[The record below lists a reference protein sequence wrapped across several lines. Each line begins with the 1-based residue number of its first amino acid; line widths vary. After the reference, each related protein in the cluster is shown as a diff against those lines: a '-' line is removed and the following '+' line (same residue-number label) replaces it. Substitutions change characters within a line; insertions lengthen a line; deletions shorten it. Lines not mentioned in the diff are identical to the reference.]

1 MLLLNISLLNINV
14 FGAFTPY
21 NQSTNLIAGGIM
33 NTIKHAAEPRWRKLE
48 AAKSHTRKVAFTM
61 MGIALTSLFVAITAT
76 AT

>member
-1 MLLLNISLLNINV
+1 
-14 FGAFTPY
+14 
-21 NQSTNLIAGGIM
+21 M